1 MSRLFLCMACRCA
14 CVLLFAHTSLVH
26 SQTSLPQLGLADA
39 IARSLELNLDLTS
52 FKLDL
57 DAQQARIQQAR
68 ARPAADVSLLRIEI
82 ERLTGISPGNP
93 LER

>member
-26 SQTSLPQLGLADA
+26 SQASEPQLGFDDA
-39 IARSLELNLDLTS
+39 IARSVERSLDLKV
-52 FKLDL
+52 FKFDL
-57 DAQQARIQQAR
+57 DAQQARSQQAR
-68 ARPAADVSLLRIEI
+68 AQPAVDVSLLHIEI
-82 ERLTGISPGNP
+82 ERLTGISLGNP